1 MELPSRS
8 GAHREKA
15 RDRDRED
22 DEEEERG
29 AAQQEGED
37 GDQDDKQ
44 PQLID
49 DEDNVIQKYQQ
60 EQQAHMALLLD
71 SLTPEQREQHDKYRI
86 SRLDLQE
93 VRRIMQAVTGVT
105 TNSSK
110 KVQTVMAGIAKVFA
124 GQIIEEARRI
134 SPGNDPLEPRH
145 IRAALRNLRA
155 KGQDPSVPAP
165 SANVFVGR
173 RRGALW
179 R

>member
-8 GAHREKA
+8 GIQKERE
-15 RDRDRED
+15 RDRDDD
-22 DEEEERG
+22 DEEEKGR
-29 AAQQEGED
+29 AQQDGED

-60 EQQAHMALLLD
+60 EQQAHLSLLLD
-71 SLTPEQREQHDKYRI
+71 SLTPEQREQHDKFRI

-105 TNSSK
+105 TNSTK

-124 GQIIEEARRI
+124 GQIIEEARRL

-155 KGQDPSVPAP
+155 QGLDPSLPAP
-165 SANVFVGR
+165 STNTFVGR